1 MRTRKV
7 RERESRSTG
16 GPIFACGR
24 GRRGRGRHGL
34 CEWCDLSCKKVVLS
48 ASSPMIVCGA
58 KTSGSFW
65 ARKCFLN
72 PSFRTVVAQS
82 EKRPLKGTPRFNTT
96 RLYLFAAVFYLVA
109 FNYCR
114 EEALKHDFGQ
124 KKPNWR
130 SVPKPRNCRL
140 GWCSAGGPAAK
151 WRSGQTTRLKT
162 RWSRVQLPLR
172 PN

>member
-48 ASSPMIVCGA
+48 ALSPKIVCGA

-72 PSFRTVVAQS
+72 PSFRTAVAQS

-124 KKPNWR
+124 KNPI
-130 SVPKPRNCRL
+130 
-140 GWCSAGGPAAK
+140 GGPFLNLEIADWVGALQAARQPNGVAVK
-151 WRSGQTTRLKT
+151 
-162 RWSRVQLPLR
+162 QLG
-172 PN
+172 